1 MSRRTER
8 VNALIR
14 EELSELIA
22 REVKDPRITGIIS
35 ILKVDVSPD
44 LSHSRIHISTLGD
57 DLYSGSDRIPIAPLA
72 DQPQREM
79 MRATGQPIAQEPST
93 WRAPMAARRISDG
106 ERLAGRARPVAGR
119 FGGRLFCGGQG

>member
-14 EELSELIA
+14 EQLSELIA

-44 LSHSRIHISTLGD
+44 LGHARVHISTLGD
-57 DLYSGSDRIPIAPLA
+57 EAEQKVILAALQSAAPFFRRELNHRLSMRYAPALSFRLDDSIRRGAELLA
-72 DQPQREM
+72 LMHNLEADE
-79 MRATGQPIAQEPST
+79 E
-93 WRAPMAARRISDG
+93 RAP
-106 ERLAGRARPVAGR
+106 
-119 FGGRLFCGGQG
+119 